1 MLPPRWLLPW
11 QTIRSAVLG
20 GLVLGAAAVPATIQG
35 AMASELT
42 IGISMPQQVE
52 PVVRALFDAE
62 QHAAIGP
69 INFDVQHS
77 GSLNAL
83 RQVCQPLS
91 GGEPR
96 VVFTTRPMPLSMS
109 KACKTMTTGAL
120 NGVELGREAIVLAV
134 RAEST
139 ITGLATKDVYHALAR
154 DTAAGDEF
162 RRNVAIRWS
171 DVGASLP
178 QQDIRFQ
185 LPPRSDHR
193 RYLFDTLVMEGGC
206 RSEDLIK
213 GIFEASQRTARCTTI
228 RIDRVREIAR
238 DHAVRSLLDAPPGT
252 IGVLS
257 YYDVEESDGKL
268 VALALNGVT
277 PTPLTI
283 QEGTYPFATSH
294 WMYALRGPDPVTGR
308 SRTSSTLRNPSR

>member
-1 MLPPRWLLPW
+1 MAVKDRDAQAPASLASMRRPLTKIVPMLPPRWLLPW

-120 NGVELGREAIVLAV
+120 RPRRRSPQANSP
-134 RAEST
+134 RADSPRNKSPR
-139 ITGLATKDVYHALAR
+139 ATEISAGSPGCSRPAL
-154 DTAAGDEF
+154 
-162 RRNVAIRWS
+162 
-171 DVGASLP
+171 P
-178 QQDIRFQ
+178 
-185 LPPRSDHR
+185 
-193 RYLFDTLVMEGGC
+193 
-206 RSEDLIK
+206 
-213 GIFEASQRTARCTTI
+213 
-228 RIDRVREIAR
+228 
-238 DHAVRSLLDAPPGT
+238 
-252 IGVLS
+252 
-257 YYDVEESDGKL
+257 
-268 VALALNGVT
+268 
-277 PTPLTI
+277 
-283 QEGTYPFATSH
+283 
-294 WMYALRGPDPVTGR
+294 
-308 SRTSSTLRNPSR
+308 